1 MRENA
6 YTVGQLI
13 SYLKENF
20 KPDDK
25 VCYMD
30 CVEGLKN
37 DCTYVTKDMLG
48 DRLFKYVG
56 DDNYEYVSKND
67 VIVI

>member
-1 MRENA
+1 MKENT
-6 YTVGQLI
+6 YTIGQLI
-13 SYLKENF
+13 SYLKKNF
-20 KPDDK
+20 KLDDK

-48 DRLFKYVG
+48 SRLFRYVN
-56 DDNYEYVSKND
+56 DDFYEYVNKDD

>member
-1 MRENA
+1 MKENT

-20 KPDDK
+20 KLDDK

-48 DRLFKYVG
+48 TKLFRYVN
-56 DDNYEYVSKND
+56 DDFYEYVSKDD